1 MALVL
6 TDEQELLKDT
16 AREFVQERSPVT
28 RLRALRDEQDE
39 TGFGRDLWKEMGEL
53 GWTGILLPEEVGGS
67 DLGYAELGVLLE
79 ELGRTLVPEPFL
91 STVVLGAGAIS
102 LAGSDAQKAAL
113 LPGIASGERVMALA
127 LQERGRFAPYD
138 VSTKAE
144 ATGSGFRVTG
154 EKRFVLDGHVAD
166 DLLVVART
174 SGSAG
179 ERDGLTLF
187 LVDPASDSVRVTRTI
202 MVDSRNAARVQLDG
216 VEIDAAQVVGQVDRA
231 ADVLDPLLDRA
242 TIALSAELFGT
253 LSEAYERTLEYLK
266 TREQFGVKIGTF
278 QALKHRAANLFC
290 EVELCKSIVMEALRA
305 IDEGRPN
312 VAQLASAAKA
322 RVSDT
327 AALVG
332 CDAAQIFAGIGM
344 TDEEEIGFFLKRAR
358 AAEITF
364 GDAATRPTTG
374 TASRRSPAT
383 ERSPTPGPRERRLRR
398 PRRESAAAGRVPG

>member
-327 AALVG
+327 AALVS
-332 CDAAQIFAGIGM
+332 CEAVQIFAGIGM

-364 GDAATRPTTG
+364 GDAAYHRD
-374 TASRRSPAT
+374 RFAT
-383 ERSPTPGPRERRLRR
+383 L
-398 PRRESAAAGRVPG
+398 AGY